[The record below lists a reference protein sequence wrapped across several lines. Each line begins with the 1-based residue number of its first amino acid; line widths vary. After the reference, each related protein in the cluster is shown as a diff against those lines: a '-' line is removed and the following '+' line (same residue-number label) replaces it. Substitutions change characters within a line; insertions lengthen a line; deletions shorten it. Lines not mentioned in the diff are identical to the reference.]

1 MTDRVPQMRDRK
13 LMNEIRS
20 TSKVIGRVVPVL
32 VNPKGEVIDGYH
44 RLRADGKWPKRTLR
58 LNALQ
63 TRVARLVINRT
74 RRTANR
80 RDYEELAQYLQKTEP
95 GKDHYHVWNGKT
107 VAARIAKLTGIP
119 YSTVMDHIGGT
130 KYVGPTKPSR
140 EKVTGSVTS
149 DKGVQ
154 RSQKP
159 QASEPRFD
167 AETYLRRI
175 KRLSD
180 AATMTDIPVEGQV
193 RLIRDMDQER
203 RDEFVTL
210 AKHVIAGAERLQSI
224 LDRLEAAAKKV
235 SS

>member
-1 MTDRVPQMRDRK
+1 MKDLTPYKQT
-13 LMNEIRS
+13 ES
-20 TSKVIGRVVPVL
+20 VVGQLLPVL
-32 VNPKGEVIDGYH
+32 VNKRGAIIDGRH
-44 RLRADGKWPKRTLR
+44 RVKANPNWRRTI
-58 LNALQ
+58 LNLNELQ
-63 TRVARLVINRT
+63 THVARLVINTT
-74 RRTANR
+74 RRTADTL
-80 RDYEELAQYLQKTEP
+80 DYQELAQYLQKTEP
-95 GKDHYHVWNGKT
+95 GKDRYHVKNGKT
-107 VAARIAKLTGIP
+107 IAARITELTGIP

-203 RDEFVTL
+203 RDEFVAL
-210 AKHVIAGAERLQSI
+210 AKSVIAAAERLQLV
-224 LDRLEAAAKKV
+224 LDGLGATAEKV